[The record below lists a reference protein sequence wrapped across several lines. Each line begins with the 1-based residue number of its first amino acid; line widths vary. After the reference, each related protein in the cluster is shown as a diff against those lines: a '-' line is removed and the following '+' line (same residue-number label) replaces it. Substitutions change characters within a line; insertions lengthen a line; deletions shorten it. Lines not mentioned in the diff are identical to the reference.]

1 MALDKENTNRSYLF
15 GRLLAVAENIEYTAT
30 RDERSNVS
38 TNAERLFTQFTMRP
52 AKTWCILEKQLQPY
66 YDKLY
71 KQGKGGLVQYFKN
84 IIKEILDKMSVED
97 FETNKALDEMFVLG
111 YYGQRNSYK
120 ETQNNEENEGEE

>member
-1 MALDKENTNRSYLF
+1 MELDKENTNRSYLF

-30 RDERSNVS
+30 RDERSNAS

-52 AKTWCILEKQLQPY
+52 NRTWFTLEKQLQPY

-71 KQGKGGLVQYFKN
+71 KQGAGGLVQYFKN
-84 IIKEILDKMSVED
+84 LIQEILSKMEQAD
-97 FETNKALDEMFVLG
+97 FMSNKAVDEMFILG

-120 ETQNNEENEGEE
+120 NTQENEKEGE